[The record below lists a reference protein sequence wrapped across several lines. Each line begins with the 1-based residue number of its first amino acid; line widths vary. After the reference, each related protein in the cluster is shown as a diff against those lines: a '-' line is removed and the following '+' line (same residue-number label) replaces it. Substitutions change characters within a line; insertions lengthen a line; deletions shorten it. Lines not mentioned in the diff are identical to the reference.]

1 MTARGEE
8 TNLAGAGWRGSIP
21 WSTILLWLTALLVAG
36 IVTVGQVTISSLS
49 AYAFARLRF
58 PGRDRLF
65 LLYLATTIIPS
76 QVTLIPQ
83 YVLISK
89 LGWVDTYAALTV
101 PFLASAFLTFLLRQF
116 FLSIPPELEDAA
128 KIDGAGYF
136 RTFATII
143 LPLSAPALA
152 TSALLAFI
160 GTWTNYLWPLIV
172 IRSREMRTIPVGLA
186 AFQEETAGRTDFG
199 QVMAGSAL
207 SILPM
212 FILFLLLQRYVV
224 QSLATT
230 GLKG

>member
-1 MTARGEE
+1 
-8 TNLAGAGWRGSIP
+8 
-21 WSTILLWLTALLVAG
+21 
-36 IVTVGQVTISSLS
+36 
-49 AYAFARLRF
+49 
-58 PGRDRLF
+58 
-65 LLYLATTIIPS
+65 
-76 QVTLIPQ
+76 
-83 YVLISK
+83 
-89 LGWVDTYAALTV
+89 V